1 MPSMY
6 TFPNIRI
13 GDTLLEPVECLFYYD
28 GVVMF
33 FSAKDTD
40 GNHYLAICP
49 DEYMLNYL
57 VARVSPEDI
66 ARMKNREV
74 PIATLFNE
82 SSNKWTVQLDENGV
96 AAAVPVDAFD
106 PLDLPDADALY

>member
-1 MPSMY
+1 MPFEHSY
-6 TFPNIRI
+6 PVIKI
-13 GDTLLEPVECLFYYD
+13 GEVTLEPIECLFYYD

-33 FSAKDTD
+33 FSAKDAD
-40 GNHYLAICP
+40 GNHYLAVSP
-49 DEYMLNYL
+49 DVNFDYR
-57 VARVSPEDI
+57 VARVSPGDI

-82 SSNKWTVQLDENGV
+82 SPSKWTVQVDENGV